1 MANPFETEMQ
11 YPDYAAI
18 QRKRKMADMLLQQGG
33 SPLEGQMVSG
43 HYVSP
48 GIAGALAKALMIYK
62 GGEAGQEADTQT
74 KAIAEQLKSNK
85 ESWLGEMPKATDNT
99 SMAGPAIPNK
109 PTSED
114 YMAWALKGQSI
125 DPQAAQMG
133 MTSAN
138 MALTREGQAA
148 ARQQSADER
157 AIARKEAADL
167 KRESDQRNAALQREL
182 AGLRGG
188 GQAYYTPVPT
198 AQGYQS
204 FNNRTGKWEILPG
217 QGGAPVLPAAQDP
230 NLQAQ
235 IAGSKS
241 GATVAAKDAAESTIE
256 LPKVVAQG
264 EEAVKLVDDLLKAP
278 GFEQAVGGSRM
289 LGVQK
294 IPGTD
299 AYDFD
304 VRLNQLKGKQFLQA
318 FETLKGGGQITE
330 VEGKKATEA
339 IARMDAA
346 STEKEFTKAARE
358 FQDII
363 KQGVERAKVK
373 AGGKSETPSAPK
385 RIRFDAQGNM
395 IQ

>member
-62 GGEAGQEADTQT
+62 GGEAGQEADAEIQSL
-74 KAIAEQLKSNK
+74 AEQLRGKK

-109 PTSED
+109 PTAED

-138 MALTREGQAA
+138 MALNRDAQSQARADRAAEAELQRE
-148 ARQQSADER
+148 
-157 AIARKEAADL
+157 
-167 KRESDQRNAALQREL
+167 LQREL
-182 AGLRGG
+182 AEEQMRLRRELAAQQKG

-230 NLQAQ
+230 SLQGQ
-235 IAGSKS
+235 IAGSKAGS
-241 GATVAAKDAAESTIE
+241 TVAAKGEAEAIIE

-278 GFEQAVGGSRM
+278 GFKQAVGGSRM

-304 VRLNQLKGKQFLQA
+304 VRLNQLKGKQFLAA

-346 STEKEFTKAARE
+346 STEKEFTNAARE

-363 KQGVERAKVK
+363 KQGVDRAKAK
-373 AGGKSETPSAPK
+373 AGGTSATPAAPK